1 MTYVKRLQEAARA
14 AIPALKK
21 MGVDDKY
28 TAFKSTLDIPTRFY
42 PPSQSDSKFQA
53 EQALGDW
60 AENSVKAAIN
70 RAKVGVRAVHYGDNS
85 KAFAEDE
92 GFREAYIAGVT
103 RTFAEGKRSDLL
115 LLRDD
120 VVAPDDCTA
129 LGDAETKR
137 IVKDSIGGL
146 EVRSSR
152 LSVQIYK
159 DYQQRRLEDGHKPTS
174 LEPNITV
181 KVEDLFK
188 VYVWNVRNKKPQ
200 AYVQVFFDE
209 VHGLSF
215 LDILEYIGT
224 AKLRVEKHKRSDK
237 TTIMV
242 PISQGKLIG
251 KVTQPK
257 FHVVHNITQNG
268 RHDIF
273 AKPEGGKIEIDADA
287 VRKLLE

>member
-1 MTYVKRLQEAARA
+1 MTYVKRLQEAAKA

-28 TAFKSTLDIPTRFY
+28 TVFKSTMEIPTRFY

-60 AENSVKAAIN
+60 AEDSVRAAIN
-70 RAKVGVRAVHYGDNS
+70 RAKAGVRAVHYGDNS
-85 KAFAEDE
+85 KVFAEDE

-115 LLRDD
+115 LLSDAVD
-120 VVAPDDCTA
+120 APDDCTDLTA
-129 LGDAETKR
+129 AETKR
-137 IVKDSIGGL
+137 IVKASIGGL

-159 DYQQRRLEDGHKPTS
+159 SYQKRRLAEGHKPTS
-174 LEPNITV
+174 MEPSITV

-188 VYVWNVRNKKPQ
+188 VYVWNIRNEKPQ
-200 AYVQVFFDE
+200 AYIQVFFDE

-242 PISQGKLIG
+242 PISQGKLVG
-251 KVTQPK
+251 KVKQPT
-257 FHVVHNITQNG
+257 FDVVHNTTQNG

-273 AKPEGGKIEIDADA
+273 ARPQGGKIEVDA
-287 VRKLLE
+287 VAIRKLLE

>member
-1 MTYVKRLQEAARA
+1 MRYVNRLREAANS

-21 MGVDDKY
+21 MEVDDKY
-28 TAFKSTLDIPTRFY
+28 TLFKNTMEIPTRFY

-60 AENSVKAAIN
+60 AEESVKAAIN
-70 RAKVGVRAVHYGDNS
+70 RTNVGMRAVSYGDNS

-115 LLRDD
+115 LLGSD
-120 VVAPDDCTA
+120 VVAPDDCTN
-129 LGDAETKR
+129 LSDAETAR
-137 IVKDSIGGL
+137 IVRQSIGGL

-152 LSVQIYK
+152 LSVRIYK
-159 DYQQRRLEDGHKPTS
+159 DYQKRRFSDGYKPVS
-174 LEPNITV
+174 MEPSITV

-188 VYVWNVRNKKPQ
+188 VYVWSIRNEKPQ
-200 AYVQVFFDE
+200 AYIQVFFDE

-215 LDILEYIGT
+215 LDILEYIGS
-224 AKLRVEKHKRSDK
+224 AKLRVAKYKRSDK

-242 PISQGKLIG
+242 PISQGKLVG
-251 KVTQPK
+251 TVTQPM
-257 FHVVHNITQNG
+257 FDVVHNTTQNG

-273 AKPEGGKIEIDADA
+273 AKPKGGRVEIDVAA
-287 VRKLLE
+287 VSNLLE